1 MRNLYES
8 PKRPARALRDTRLR
22 RRTIQGV
29 RVSRRKWRSMME
41 ALLLKL
47 VVVAKAVLG
56 LGKTPLLVAGKAPS
70 VVLGVAV
77 TLALF
82 VTLLFVGLGV
92 VLSLVVGLPFSRART
107 ASSGR

>member
-1 MRNLYES
+1 
-8 PKRPARALRDTRLR
+8 
-22 RRTIQGV
+22 
-29 RVSRRKWRSMME
+29 MME